1 MANYVPVQYREVPM
15 RQLSSS
21 ARGWREINVSTGG
34 IHNMLQDVKTSEQ
47 CGGYC
52 FAEREDYRSNR
63 FLYWRTCRDSIYLCE
78 LSMNLNLGNNQLRIS
93 FDESPI
99 LSVEVTGNRLQ
110 VFVLIATV
118 TSIHRIVLRHPKVN
132 SVNPDG
138 GQESV
143 LGSVT
148 KEQICD
154 PGSFYVISND
164 IGQSLPAIAAAYRVE
179 NEEGGDSDAYYAVS
193 TVSNLYLFQL
203 GSHGGVKIT
212 ELKHNQLI
220 SRFFSGL
227 TDGWRKRNANAPD
240 QIVSLLFGELEGQS
254 VLYAFYRNNITRIWA
269 TNGSCVGA
277 ECFVKHADQ
286 RVEGSQT
293 IMVRKSRSLLGVF
306 LAYSD
311 CSEFI
316 ILRPEPDESGNVA
329 LVRESIILAPNYDLI
344 DFKLSDRG
352 IWALWCNAEGE
363 MQVLTYALNSE
374 SSHNFWLPIPLE
386 SMDDKYTA
394 KLEKGTDLKHIYC
407 NRIFH
412 SGKFD
417 NDVIAKTLSMFNR
430 SFSYSSTNIS
440 TAVLK
445 RHVCAYIDGELQNE
459 RKLQNITDEEF
470 IELSSNLWEKFYLCC
485 SQYNFEACQP
495 IGMLI
500 LERMD
505 VFCLVRKKLISLF
518 RPCDEL
524 ELAFLSENYPGNVAL
539 GAGGDGKSLQQDVSV
554 LVRMLKQIDKYVP
567 EDEKVEIESC
577 LFQLRS
583 TKDVMETVAGSQ
595 CFVNQC
601 NLTSVIQSIEDLP
614 KAMAVLL
621 QKLKLDYEPSV
632 EASFYANPKSLPFGG
647 LLGIQ
652 LLTET
657 VRQQIQL
664 RYMVVRNLIILQH
677 LLLNNFALNCNAMEI
692 IRSKCIPD
700 SEVFLQSYYV
710 MNWIAETTVDYAAVR
725 SKSLEGGEA
734 SLVIGH
740 EEAYGFEYLSLL
752 HLFVATRGLRTCM
765 STEEAHGIAE
775 CERVFPVLLDV
786 CNGLLRL
793 IWPVAGDFTFGQ
805 WLMQGEMH
813 IFIEQYVRLLNSWC
827 EWNNCSRN
835 FILAKSYLMNGE
847 NSKALDLFPQSAKG
861 IFKEPYLINYTK
873 PSDGSSVPP
882 DEMLSIFYLKVIRMF
897 EHYGAYDCINALA
910 QIAIGTS
917 VQSKQQA
924 MFQSIDFSSHMEL
937 GHYEEAY
944 HSLVYNCEQ
953 TRKKDCL
960 RQLVWRLFQSKKFNI
975 LIDLPYYGLEMDFQ
989 NIMEMH
995 ARSVEISENSH
1006 YDFLYSYYVLKGNM
1020 RKAALISYEKAMRCH
1035 LECNSLIYLKMRCE
1049 SLLKCV
1055 NALNLVA
1062 PDYAW
1067 IAKPTIF
1074 KETAQTAEDQ
1084 RTQIVVISLADV
1096 RKELMITEAVLEI
1109 SKQLED
1115 YKAVL
1120 DVDPDEL
1127 ISILANGKLYAT
1139 ALKLAHALGRSV
1151 TPVYE
1156 SLATACV
1163 MCSLQDAADT
1173 WDWLHKN
1180 SLPESVL
1187 GADSTDTAWKF
1198 LKHCLAGE
1206 TKDVD
1211 ACHVAVIG
1219 QIIAK
1224 NAFPPQWLTDWCMN
1238 KTPTKLLQLY
1248 INYGRLE
1255 EAYDIAVKLIQA
1267 QLIGKSSITAMHLNR
1282 FLLPV
1287 SLIDR
1292 LQYELRKEVKFQEQ
1306 TNLLG
1311 QLIDCIAK

>member
-329 LVRESIILAPNYDLI
+329 L
-344 DFKLSDRG
+344 LSDRG

-524 ELAFLSENYPGNVAL
+524 ELAFLSENYLEMWRSARAVMGRASSRTFL
-539 GAGGDGKSLQQDVSV
+539 V

-692 IRSKCIPD
+692 IRSKCIPTA
-700 SEVFLQSYYV
+700 SRSR
-710 MNWIAETTVDYAAVR
+710 AAKR
-725 SKSLEGGEA
+725 RWSLA
-734 SLVIGH
+734 N

-1020 RKAALISYEKAMRCH
+1020 RK
-1035 LECNSLIYLKMRCE
+1035 
-1049 SLLKCV
+1049 
-1055 NALNLVA
+1055 
-1062 PDYAW
+1062 
-1067 IAKPTIF
+1067 
-1074 KETAQTAEDQ
+1074 ETAQTAEDQ

-1211 ACHVAVIG
+1211 ACHVAVIIG